1 MAHFFGGL
9 AHRYYPN
16 RAADGVGMTGFYVT
30 MVLGYGGNCLRFAV
44 GWDLEGDY
52 WPFLGIAAFCYL
64 AMTATWTVCRMERTA
79 EKIDEAVGTGFKPDS
94 IYATGELVV
103 AVLEVAAGVVFL
115 LEHEN
120 ARDNSFAI
128 AAVAANIAGWF
139 AVYAVGGIAFLA
151 GKDYNPGMM
160 QRLFHF
166 AMMIML
172 WAMNE
177 YAFEE
182 NDKYP
187 QHLCRVQ

>member
-1 MAHFFGGL
+1 
-9 AHRYYPN
+9 
-16 RAADGVGMTGFYVT
+16 MTGFYVT